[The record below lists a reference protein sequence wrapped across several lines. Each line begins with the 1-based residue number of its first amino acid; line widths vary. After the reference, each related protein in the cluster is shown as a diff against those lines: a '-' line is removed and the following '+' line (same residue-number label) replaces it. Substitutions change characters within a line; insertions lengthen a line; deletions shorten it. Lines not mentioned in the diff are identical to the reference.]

1 VVVFQRIPNFSIPAH
16 NGPLSREKLAQL
28 DDEAEYRR
36 AAKMSVG
43 GIPIERSITA
53 TFSVS
58 EVDRQRRYQRA
69 REIGE
74 LFETL
79 NVYADVMTNRAAN
92 DELAEFFRNKIRPIV
107 DDPQTRMP
115 DSLRRWPTRICN
127 RPRRRRSR
135 RTGRGRGSRRS
146 VPWTSDRI
154 GLTRTQPR

>member
-43 GIPIERSITA
+43 GIPIERSITP

-58 EVDRQRRYQRA
+58 EVDRQRRYERA

-115 DSLRRWPTRICN
+115 DSLRRWPTRDLQPASTTPEPTN
-127 RPRRRRSR
+127 RPWSR
-135 RTGRGRGSRRS
+135 K
-146 VPWTSDRI
+146 
-154 GLTRTQPR
+154 